1 MFNRVAQQDVV
12 TSHNIQ
18 DKMSKSRKRT
28 PVSCN
33 VCCNSQK
40 QGKRACNRMFR
51 RRARQLILLEDYE
64 RLPYFPIEVME
75 TWNLGGDGKSYFH
88 ASPQDEWFIR
98 LMRK

>member
-18 DKMSKSRKRT
+18 DKMSKSRKRA
-28 PVSCN
+28 PVFCN
-33 VCCNSQK
+33 VCCRSQK

-51 RRARQLILLEDYE
+51 RHAHQLILKEDYE
-64 RLPYFPIEVME
+64 RLPYSTIEVMDP
-75 TWNLGGDGKSYFH
+75 WNLGGDGKSYFH
-88 ASPQDEWFIR
+88 ASTQDEWLVR